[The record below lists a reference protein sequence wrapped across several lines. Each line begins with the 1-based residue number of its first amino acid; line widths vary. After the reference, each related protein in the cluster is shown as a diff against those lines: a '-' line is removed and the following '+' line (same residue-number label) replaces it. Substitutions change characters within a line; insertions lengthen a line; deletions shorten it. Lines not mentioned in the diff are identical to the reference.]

1 MTGWAKAGPYADNHH
16 YYAGVREVTV
26 YVAPE
31 ARGGGI
37 GQALLEAL
45 AAEAVT
51 RGRHKLVAKVFA
63 GNEPSL
69 ALFRTLGYREVG
81 VHRRHGRL
89 EGEWKDV
96 VVLELLLM
104 AS

>member
-1 MTGWAKAGPYADNHH
+1 
-16 YYAGVREVTV
+16 VREATV

-37 GQALLEAL
+37 GRALLEAL
-45 AAEAVT
+45 AAEAAA

-63 GNEPSL
+63 DNEPSL
-69 ALFRTLGYREVG
+69 ALSPSLGYREVG

-89 EGEWKDV
+89 DGEWRDV
-96 VVLELLLM
+96 VVLERLLM